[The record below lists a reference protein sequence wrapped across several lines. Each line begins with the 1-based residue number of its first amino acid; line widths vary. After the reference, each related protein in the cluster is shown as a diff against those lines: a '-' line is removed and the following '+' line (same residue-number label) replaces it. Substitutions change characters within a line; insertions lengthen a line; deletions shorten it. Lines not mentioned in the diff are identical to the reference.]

1 MITLK
6 PSIAPAT
13 RKTAVELLAA
23 HLKGDDETVI
33 MPRDG
38 IEALYKYFLPTP
50 PKKAK
55 TAAQWVA
62 KAVADKKDVREYLRY
77 VYSDGEHLVA
87 TDGHRIHWI
96 KTNDYP
102 AGYYC
107 PKSLERVDYDAKY
120 PDWKRAS
127 QGTDTPEDLA
137 SYSLGDLPLH
147 PQEYNK
153 KTYCYHVLKSK
164 DGEDVGVDSRYL
176 DAAINGD
183 KTVQLSIGG
192 PKDIIKGI
200 NEFGNFVVMPFRI

>member
-6 PSIAPAT
+6 PSIMPAT

-23 HLKGDDETVI
+23 HLRDGNETI
-33 MPRDG
+33 TIPRDD

-87 TDGHRIHWI
+87 TNGYHIHWI
-96 KTNDYP
+96 KSNDYP

-107 PKSLERVDYDAKY
+107 PKSLERVDCDAKY

-127 QGTDTPEDLA
+127 QGTDTPEDMA
-137 SYSLGDLPLH
+137 SYSLEDLPLH
-147 PQEYNK
+147 TKDYGK
-153 KTYCYHVLKSK
+153 KTYHYHILKGRN
-164 DGEDVGVDSRYL
+164 DEDVGVDSKYL
-176 DAAINGD
+176 KDAANGD
-183 KTVQLSIGG
+183 KTVQLSING
-192 PKDIIKGI
+192 PNDIIKGI